1 MRASSRLC
9 TLLMLA
15 ALLAATTALRL
26 PTPSRRD
33 ALRLLPALLV
43 ATPRARDALRLL
55 PALLVATPHAPALA
69 AKSCMQD
76 CVENCNRVAPGSVR
90 YCENSCVD
98 YCDQDDRRDGLTGS
112 VSSEGA
118 EVGWLS
124 AYDPQRFLPGAAPRA
139 VPYGEDRP
147 PALPDVFGVAPQL
160 RKAITGGATP
170 DSGGGRRSVE
180 GQGGV
185 Q

>member
-1 MRASSRLC
+1 
-9 TLLMLA
+9 MLA
-15 ALLAATTALRL
+15 SFLVATSGLRAPTPPGHHAL
-26 PTPSRRD
+26 PSRRD
-33 ALRLLPALLV
+33 ALRLLPALLI
-43 ATPRARDALRLL
+43 AA
-55 PALLVATPHAPALA
+55 PHAPALA
-69 AKSCMQD
+69 AKSCMLD
-76 CVENCNRVAPGSVR
+76 CVDNCNRVAPGSVR

-112 VSSEGA
+112 VSSAGA

-160 RKAITGGATP
+160 RKAITGGAKPHT
-170 DSGGGRRSVE
+170 SGGGRWSVE